1 MNSPFVDANRQQHF
15 VDESKCTAA
24 SGTMKKSQMSERLGS
39 HCTLDVWMQ
48 CSMATIWIIRKLLL
62 GWCLTQECTVKMAQ
76 KLCCGK
82 IYGWQWSDVVGRIS
96 ETRDLDQVQHQQ
108 PKCTGMLLTIGCREC
123 AHSSTAW
130 SCYAYFIYVQCS
142 YVCVLCVCVRD
153 TLWMRFCWWANVR
166 PPARRSPA
174 VLHSRPTKKLLK
186 LIYIEFVC
194 LFANANDRDMQVCA
208 STNRMY
214 ALHYT
219 RRANAHMWRER
230 R

>member
-142 YVCVLCVCVRD
+142 YVWVLCACVRETHCECGFAD
-153 TLWMRFCWWANVR
+153 GPTCVR
-166 PPARRSPA
+166 PPVSHP
-174 VLHSRPTKKLLK
+174 PYC
-186 LIYIEFVC
+186 I
-194 LFANANDRDMQVCA
+194 RDQPK
-208 STNRMY
+208 SF
-214 ALHYT
+214 
-219 RRANAHMWRER
+219 WS
-230 R
+230 